1 MSQRLISLDFFRG
14 FTIAAMIVV
23 NDPGSWSYVF
33 PPLRHADW
41 HGVTPTDLVFPF
53 FLFIVGVSIVLSLSK
68 IKKSNTSTYFKIIK
82 RTLILFGIGIFLALF
97 PDFDFSNVRIAG
109 VLQRIALV
117 YFFCSFIYLNSNKSQ
132 QIWIGIFCLIIYW
145 AFLKHVPF
153 GDSLVGILEPG
164 NNFAAW
170 IDRFITPGRMY
181 QETWDPEGFFS
192 TIPSIA
198 TGISGMFC
206 GHLILNKSKS
216 LKDKIIAMYLIGS
229 ICLSLGMVWD
239 FSFPINKHIWTSSY
253 VLFSSGLA
261 MLFLASCMW
270 IIDHKKTHSYTRFGI
285 VFGSNAIFAYVLH
298 SMLGRLFRIPVINGN
313 GIQKTWMD
321 FGLST
326 NLDPQIYSLLWAF
339 FYTFIIYLIVNEMY
353 KRKIFIKI

>member
-1 MSQRLISLDFFRG
+1 MTQRLISLDFFRG
-14 FTIAAMIVV
+14 FTIAAMIIV
-23 NDPGSWSYVF
+23 NDPGSWTYVLD
-33 PPLRHADW
+33 PLRHSQWNGA
-41 HGVTPTDLVFPF
+41 TPTDLVFPF
-53 FLFIVGVSIVLSLSK
+53 FLFVVGVSIVLSLSK
-68 IKKSNTSTYFKIIK
+68 IKNSNTSTYLKILK
-82 RTLILFGIGIFLALF
+82 RTLILFGIGIFLAVF
-97 PDFDFSNVRIAG
+97 PSFDFSNVRIAG

-117 YFFCSFIYLNSNKSQ
+117 YFFCSLIYLNSNKSQ

-145 AFLKHVPF
+145 GFMKHVPF
-153 GDSLVGILEPG
+153 GDSIAGVLEPG

-170 IDRFITPGRMY
+170 IDRFITPGRLY

-206 GHLILNKSKS
+206 GHLILNKTKS
-216 LKDKIIAMYLIGS
+216 LKDKIISMYLVGS

-253 VLFSSGLA
+253 VLLSSGLA

-270 IIDHKKTHSYTRFGI
+270 IIDHKKNRSYTKFGI

-298 SMLGRLFRIPVINGN
+298 SMLRGLFRIPLFNGN
-313 GIQKTWMD
+313 GIQKTWME

-326 NLDPQIYSLLWAF
+326 NLEPQIFSLIWAL
-339 FYTFIIYLIVNEMY
+339 FYTFLIYLVVNEMY
-353 KRKIFIKI
+353 KRNIFIKI